1 MNKIAIYAVVSILIG
16 LVVGASIG
24 WYLKPAERVE
34 VPTGLQ
40 GEVKIG
46 WIDALSGSGAF
57 WAEELLACG
66 QVAVEEVNEYL
77 NKTGAGWWI
86 KLYKEDSQ
94 LKPEV
99 ALDKLKSLHAKGIT
113 IVTGVGFSA
122 DLKAMMEYANTN
134 KILIMAGGNSYELA
148 VEGDYIFRV
157 LPNSTTS
164 AQCVVGLY
172 RYFGI
177 EHVIFV
183 WRGDAYAD
191 SLEHATEALCEKY
204 GISFDPAVRYNPEAA
219 EFSGEAATLN
229 SKVQDA
235 IAQYGADKVAWTI
248 LCFEEGKAFFDALKP
263 YHPENWGIRLLTTGG
278 LSLMDWVTEP
288 ASAELYTQL
297 NSTASDFRPSINL
310 RTRQVIEKVK
320 AKMGRVPDIYGL
332 IGYDEIWILALALQA
347 AGKYDADAVKAQ
359 LPTVYEN
366 YASIIGWAP
375 LNRYGDKAGINFG
388 LYRVIKV
395 DDAYKWVRVGNYD
408 LLLDRVS
415 WLSEPEIVS

>member
-1 MNKIAIYAVVSILIG
+1 MNKVAIYVVVSVLIG
-16 LVVGASIG
+16 IVVGAGIG

-34 VPTGLQ
+34 VPSGLQ

-66 QVAVEEVNEYL
+66 EVAVEEVNDYL

-86 KLYKEDSQ
+86 KLYVEDSQ

-99 ALDKLKSLHAKGIT
+99 ALDKLKSLHAQGIE
-113 IVTGVGFSA
+113 IVTGIGFSA
-122 DLKAMMEYANTN
+122 DLKAMMQYANTN
-134 KILIMAGGNSYELA
+134 HILLLAGGNSYELA
-148 VEGDYIFRV
+148 VEDDYIFRV

-164 AQCVVGLY
+164 AYCLTALY

-191 SLEHATEALCEKY
+191 SLEQATEALCEKY
-204 GISFDPAVRYNPEAA
+204 GISFDPAIRYNPEAA

-248 LCFEEGKAFFDALKP
+248 LCFEEGTAFFDALKP
-263 YHPENWGIRLLTTGG
+263 YHPENWGIRLLSTGG
-278 LSLMDWVTEP
+278 LCLMDWVTEP
-288 ASAELYTQL
+288 AYAELYTQL
-297 NSTASDFRPSINL
+297 NSTASDFRPTVSL
-310 RTRQVIEKVK
+310 RTQKVIEKVK
-320 AKMGRVPDIYGL
+320 AKIGREPDIYGL

-359 LPTVYEN
+359 LPTVFEN

-375 LNRYGDKAGINFG
+375 LNKYGDKAAVTFG
-388 LYRVIKV
+388 LYRVMKV
-395 DDAYKWVRVGNYD
+395 DDTYKWARVGTYD
-408 LLLDRVS
+408 LLTDTVN
-415 WLSEPEIVS
+415 WLSKPEIIS